1 MPASESPPYRTLYLV
16 YSSCRTKQERP
27 GGGLQEQEEHHE

>member
-1 MPASESPPYRTLYLV
+1 MLTSESPLYRTLYLV

-27 GGGLQEQEEHHE
+27 EGGLQEQEGTP